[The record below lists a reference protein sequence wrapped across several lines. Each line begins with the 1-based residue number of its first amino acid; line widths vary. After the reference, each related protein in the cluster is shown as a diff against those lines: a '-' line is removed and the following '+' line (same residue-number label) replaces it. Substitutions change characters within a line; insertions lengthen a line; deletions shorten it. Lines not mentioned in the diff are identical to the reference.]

1 MTPRP
6 ARDANP
12 APPLTPQHVY
22 SMSRDSTAVPTSAAS
37 FVRRQLPNTFA
48 QHRDNSSNLG
58 LTNRVYPVT
67 SQMVAAG
74 QQSVPR
80 TNHATD
86 MVSKPH
92 RAGETIWSTVPN
104 VQWHNYAT
112 NPPTPTNF
120 DNLSAFQN
128 LTMAPQQTLTSATHM
143 PELTIRTDG
152 HHVYLDRGGGK
163 VTRLVAV
170 DRLPSLQ
177 GVSAVEDLR
186 LGMEIVSSVR
196 ALGLN
201 ERVMVQAS
209 PLSSV
214 GLQSQLHFFSQWYG
228 ECANDFQQHRTA
240 GSVNTKKTKIYCD
253 KWIHEGICAFEQ
265 QGCRFKHEMP
275 QDKDILQSLGL
286 YNGVPPIWWRKHQA
300 EKNRRSPGSAGHKPF
315 DDVGKSTGDRDNVAL
330 ASNKPDANWRR
341 SEGSM
346 QAGED
351 TPENRDRPFVHML
364 TTFKGDVLLL
374 CNRARRSHTHLAP
387 FSRPDPAEILG

>member
-12 APPLTPQHVY
+12 SPPLTPQRVY
-22 SMSRDSTAVPTSAAS
+22 PMSRDSTAASTSGAS
-37 FVRRQLPNTFA
+37 FARRQPPNTYA
-48 QHRDNSSNLG
+48 QHRNNSSTLG
-58 LTNRVYPVT
+58 LTNRGYPVT
-67 SQMVAAG
+67 SQMLAAG

-80 TNHATD
+80 TNHVTG
-86 MVSKPH
+86 MVSMPH

-104 VQWHNYAT
+104 VQWHNYTT
-112 NPPTPTNF
+112 NPPTPADL

-128 LTMAPQQTLTSATHM
+128 LTLAPQQQDTHPLRMQTLTSATRL
-143 PELTIRTDG
+143 PELIIRTDG

-163 VTRLVAV
+163 VTRLVAA
-170 DRLPSLQ
+170 DRLPPLQ
-177 GVSAVEDLR
+177 GVNAVEDLR

-201 ERVMVQAS
+201 ERIMVQAS
-209 PLSSV
+209 PPSS
-214 GLQSQLHFFSQWYG
+214 
-228 ECANDFQQHRTA
+228 HRAA

-275 QDKDILQSLGL
+275 QDKDTLQSLGL

-300 EKNRRSPGSAGHKPF
+300 EKNRRSLGSAGHKPF
-315 DDVGKSTGDRDNVAL
+315 DDTSKSNGERDNGAL

-346 QAGED
+346 QAD
-351 TPENRDRPFVHML
+351 YNPT
-364 TTFKGDVLLL
+364 
-374 CNRARRSHTHLAP
+374 A
-387 FSRPDPAEILG
+387 